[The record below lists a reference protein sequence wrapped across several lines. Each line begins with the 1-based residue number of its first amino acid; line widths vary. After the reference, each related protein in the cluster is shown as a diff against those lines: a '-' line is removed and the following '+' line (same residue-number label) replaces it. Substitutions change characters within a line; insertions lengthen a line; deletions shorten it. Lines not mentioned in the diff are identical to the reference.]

1 MVSWLGFA
9 RNGKDYL
16 LTQWNYKNL
25 WLAKT
30 TLERIN
36 TVGDLTLLMSKL
48 KQSSMLVK
56 QNTATYIPAELVKT
70 GDTMPNVV
78 KSVRSENTFFSGG
91 IWNSTDIFRRQWL
104 RKQTLIPSSGDYTSR
119 GLLKGVETMSTQ
131 DAEHKCLS
139 PATAASTGEWHTVVQ
154 TAGKTLVI
162 KGPQLSSQDKT

>member
-1 MVSWLGFA
+1 MSILPKMSYRFMVSWLGFA

-56 QNTATYIPAELVKT
+56 QNTATYQLNWSKQETQCQMLWRVWGVRTHSFLEEYEIAQTSLEDSDLENRLLSHHLVITLLGVYSRELKLC
-70 GDTMPNVV
+70 P
-78 KSVRSENTFFSGG
+78 
-91 IWNSTDIFRRQWL
+91 
-104 RKQTLIPSSGDYTSR
+104 
-119 GLLKGVETMSTQ
+119 
-131 DAEHKCLS
+131 H
-139 PATAASTGEWHTVVQ
+139 
-154 TAGKTLVI
+154 KTLNTSVYH
-162 KGPQLSSQDKT
+162 QLQLLRQGSDILWYRQQARPWW